1 MSRKVPLSHPGII
14 LLEDWLKPLGLS
26 QAALARAIVVP
37 PRRINEIVK
46 GLRGINADTALRFAA
61 FFGTD
66 AQSWINL
73 QPHYDV
79 EFTRQTMAKVLSRI
93 QPYRS
98 QQRRLA
104 ALERMASNARELG
117 LEY

>member
-1 MSRKVPLSHPGII
+1 MARKVPLSHPGII
-14 LLEDWLKPLGLS
+14 LLEDWLKPLDLS

-37 PRRINEIVK
+37 PRKINDIVK
-46 GLRGINADTALRFAA
+46 GLRDINADTALRFAA

-73 QPHYDV
+73 QTHYDV
-79 EFTRQTMAKVLSRI
+79 ELSRQTMAKVLFRI

-98 QQRRLA
+98 QQRRVA
-104 ALERMASNARELG
+104 ALERMASNARELA

>member
-1 MSRKVPLSHPGII
+1 
-14 LLEDWLKPLGLS
+14 
-26 QAALARAIVVP
+26 
-37 PRRINEIVK
+37 
-46 GLRGINADTALRFAA
+46 
-61 FFGTD
+61 
-66 AQSWINL
+66 
-73 QPHYDV
+73 
-79 EFTRQTMAKVLSRI
+79 MAKVLSRI